1 MFERGFERI
10 EGVIRK
16 SFYDRISCQN
26 VTKFSSSFDEFE
38 KGEEK
43 ERNSFFYTWSFVT
56 KRIDSLGLKISENQ
70 WKSIRIGDTGSYP
83 GHPPGCPLGAPWVR
97 PSRWAVL
104 VSPSGFPQVALWGTL
119 GHPGSDPQDGMG
131 ESPTRNDDRGG
142 LR

>member
-70 WKSIRIGDTGSYP
+70 WKSIRIGDII
-83 GHPPGCPLGAPWVR
+83 PL
-97 PSRWAVL
+97 
-104 VSPSGFPQVALWGTL
+104 
-119 GHPGSDPQDGMG
+119 
-131 ESPTRNDDRGG
+131 
-142 LR
+142 